1 MSGVF
6 CANFASSRMCW
17 RPCRRVWCGK
27 CYTPHPLDKFFWFEV
42 TDEDGFD
49 WRPAEER
56 LRHLHARDGDHLL
69 TPFQCDLCM
78 FCNLQGRDPLKADA
92 KDDLLLCCI
101 RRANLDA
108 VWGRETHTVQATLR
122 SLSQLTRQLSLV
134 GLHPNLP
141 PLGPYPLEDLFGVR
155 VAVGML
161 LKSASPGRHSEHYQ
175 QYESIRKLRA
185 GFSNVYMASLVGTQC
200 LRTIGGERAKHY
212 LTQCPTQSLWFE
224 RFSLGCLKRMGQ
236 DVQQDWAISIG
247 AMLALMAA
255 FELAWGRAG
264 SMEEKDEV
272 VTCAA
277 YAVIA
282 FCGSLRGNE
291 VFLVDLAGLRRY
303 LRKLG
308 GGRTLSWYH
317 YWVGTR
323 ESNIPDITWLPW
335 QLEQT
340 RAWRLRSGY
349 RD

>member
-1 MSGVF
+1 
-6 CANFASSRMCW
+6 
-17 RPCRRVWCGK
+17 
-27 CYTPHPLDKFFWFEV
+27 
-42 TDEDGFD
+42 
-49 WRPAEER
+49 
-56 LRHLHARDGDHLL
+56 
-69 TPFQCDLCM
+69 
-78 FCNLQGRDPLKADA
+78 
-92 KDDLLLCCI
+92 
-101 RRANLDA
+101 
-108 VWGRETHTVQATLR
+108 
-122 SLSQLTRQLSLV
+122 
-134 GLHPNLP
+134 
-141 PLGPYPLEDLFGVR
+141 
-155 VAVGML
+155 
-161 LKSASPGRHSEHYQ
+161 
-175 QYESIRKLRA
+175 
-185 GFSNVYMASLVGTQC
+185 
-200 LRTIGGERAKHY
+200 
-212 LTQCPTQSLWFE
+212 
-224 RFSLGCLKRMGQ
+224 MGQ

>member
-1 MSGVF
+1 
-6 CANFASSRMCW
+6 
-17 RPCRRVWCGK
+17 
-27 CYTPHPLDKFFWFEV
+27 
-42 TDEDGFD
+42 
-49 WRPAEER
+49 
-56 LRHLHARDGDHLL
+56 
-69 TPFQCDLCM
+69 
-78 FCNLQGRDPLKADA
+78 LQGRDPLKADA